1 MRVKQV
7 TVGVLGAI
15 ACHGLRGQAPFD
27 HVHHLEVEGEQVG
40 VDADPVLRILGIDR
54 LRPLAGEQ
62 PVAVSRPA
70 QVGRVALLHALH
82 DVHGENVDNAAINV
96 NSSLNAISCARL
108 RGMGSNRGSKAAD
121 QLRRA
126 WRPSERRGAPKP
138 PSAKGRATFHLP
150 AELLDEMRNTVV
162 ALSGPPLR
170 LTMSKLA
177 ANAIRHEL
185 DRLRRES
192 GGSKRAF
199 GQRAGEVTKGRPVG
213 QRISPSPSR

>member
-1 MRVKQV
+1 
-7 TVGVLGAI
+7 
-15 ACHGLRGQAPFD
+15 
-27 HVHHLEVEGEQVG
+27 
-40 VDADPVLRILGIDR
+40 
-54 LRPLAGEQ
+54 
-62 PVAVSRPA
+62 
-70 QVGRVALLHALH
+70 
-82 DVHGENVDNAAINV
+82 
-96 NSSLNAISCARL
+96 
-108 RGMGSNRGSKAAD
+108 MGSNRGSKAAD

-126 WRPSERRGAPKP
+126 WRPSERRGAPKQ